1 MLGHSALPL
10 VSGWFDVAFCL
21 TLMFMAFFLM
31 GISLFLYMYFANDIF
46 FNTKMFFSTYFI
58 SKTCSYQKCLIYLPH
73 SDNSKQKC
81 LSM

>member
-31 GISLFLYMYFANDIF
+31 GISLFLYMYFANDILF
-46 FNTKMFFSTYFI
+46 YTKMFFFYIFYI
-58 SKTCSYQKCLIYLPH
+58 KNLFLSKMFDIFAA
-73 SDNSKQKC
+73 
-81 LSM
+81 

>member
-46 FNTKMFFSTYFI
+46 FNTKMFFFYIFYI
-58 SKTCSYQKCLIYLPH
+58 KNLFLSKMFDIFAA
-73 SDNSKQKC
+73 
-81 LSM
+81 

>member
-46 FNTKMFFSTYFI
+46 FDTKMFFLHILY
-58 SKTCSYQKCLIYLPH
+58 
-73 SDNSKQKC
+73 
-81 LSM
+81 